1 MDKIA
6 AEKIAQEYYNLGI
19 KLAFQKIASID
30 LSEVQD
36 AMEAQEALY
45 RGSMEDRIGS
55 AIEQRRR
62 EGAVAGTIG
71 GGGLG
76 ALLGAAAASGAKK
89 NKALMAL
96 GALLGGGAGAI
107 GGNLLGR
114 ASGLATGAL
123 EGGSY
128 ALPGV
133 RQTAD
138 FLSRPLDEY

>member
-1 MDKIA
+1 MNKYS
-6 AEKIAQEYYNLGI
+6 AEKIAQEYYDLGAQ
-19 KLAFQKIASID
+19 LALQKMATVD
-30 LSEVQD
+30 LSEIQD
-36 AMEAQEALY
+36 AMAAQEALY
-45 RGSMEDRIGS
+45 RGSVEDRIGS

-62 EGAVAGTIG
+62 EGAVAGTLG

-76 ALLGAAAASGAKK
+76 AILGAAAASGAKK

-96 GALLGGGAGAI
+96 GALLGGGAGAV

-114 ASGLATGAL
+114 AGGMATGAL

-138 FLSRPLDEY
+138 FLARPLEEY

>member
-1 MDKIA
+1 MNKLA
-6 AEKIAQEYYNLGI
+6 VEKIAQEYYNLGMQ
-19 KLAFQKIASID
+19 LAFEKIAGID
-30 LSEVQD
+30 LSEIQD
-36 AMEAQEALY
+36 AMADQEELY
-45 RGSMEDRIGS
+45 RGSVEDRIGS
-55 AIEQRRR
+55 AMEQRRR

-96 GALLGGGAGAI
+96 GALLGGGAGAV

-114 ASGLATGAL
+114 AGGMATGAL

-128 ALPGV
+128 ALPGI

-138 FLSRPLDEY
+138 FLARPLDEY

>member
-1 MDKIA
+1 MDKYA
-6 AEKIAQEYYNLGI
+6 AEKIAQDYYNLGI
-19 KLAFQKIASID
+19 KLAFQKLASVD
-30 LSEVQD
+30 LSEIQD
-36 AMEAQEALY
+36 AMEAQEAMY
-45 RGSMEDRIGS
+45 RGSVEDRIGS

-62 EGAVAGTIG
+62 EGAVAGTLG

-107 GGNLLGR
+107 SGNLLGR
-114 ASGLATGAL
+114 ASGMATGAI
-123 EGGSY
+123 EGGSF

-138 FLSRPLDEY
+138 FLARPIDEY

>member
-1 MDKIA
+1 MNKYS
-6 AEKIAQEYYNLGI
+6 AEKIAQEYYDLGAQ
-19 KLAFQKIASID
+19 LALQKMAAVD
-30 LSEVQD
+30 LSEIQD
-36 AMEAQEALY
+36 AMAAQEALY
-45 RGSMEDRIGS
+45 RGSVEDRIGS

-62 EGAVAGTIG
+62 EGAVAGTLG

-76 ALLGAAAASGAKK
+76 AILGAAAASGAKK

-96 GALLGGGAGAI
+96 GALLGGGAGAV

-114 ASGLATGAL
+114 AGGMATGAL

-138 FLSRPLDEY
+138 FLARPLEEY

>member
-1 MDKIA
+1 MNKYA

-19 KLAFQKIASID
+19 KLAFQKLASID
-30 LSEVQD
+30 LSEIQD
-36 AMEAQEALY
+36 AMEAQEELY
-45 RGSMEDRIGS
+45 RGSIEDRIGS

-62 EGAVAGTIG
+62 EGAVAGTLS

-76 ALLGAAAASGAKK
+76 ALLGAAAGAGANK

-96 GALLGGGAGAI
+96 GALLGGSTGAV

-114 ASGLATGAL
+114 VGGVATGAL

>member
-6 AEKIAQEYYNLGI
+6 AEKIAQEYYNLGAQLALQ
-19 KLAFQKIASID
+19 KLASID

-76 ALLGAAAASGAKK
+76 ALLGAAAASGPKS
-89 NKALMAL
+89 KALMAL

-114 ASGLATGAL
+114 ASGMATGAL

-138 FLSRPLDEY
+138 FLARPLDEY